1 MNWKHLFTSETLTR
15 GRQYFQKGRVGPF
28 LKLSENRYTA
38 NIKGSNGKQY
48 NTFVGFSGSEVESM
62 KCTCPFASSGRTCKH
77 MAALLFALE
86 QQEFSPAERKDSSA
100 AREKIHPFATT
111 GKTKGKD
118 KQTYNYYD
126 LGRITRRT
134 VIYDDTYDAAVRL
147 LKDKE
152 LVPGHI
158 YTSYDIIDGSPCC
171 VTEGEVHFPK
181 GKEAMVRVMFNREAL
196 KELRCDVPI
205 CRSRHPEC
213 NRVGSKEEPCEHTLA
228 MLIAA
233 NEYLRENEYGDATD
247 EAGFDFLEALRREK
261 GAHTFSDEGGGS
273 AGRQV
278 MLEPRVTREEDELRL
293 SFRVGCDKLYVVRN
307 LTDLVK
313 CVENKEE
320 ISYGKLTLDFSRDVI
335 RQADMPLYH
344 LVKSVIEDERYHSEQ
359 LQRAYYFYNREF
371 SVKSDFPLYGQRLD
385 RFFDIVRDGSVP
397 FVDKD
402 AKSGKEDGMLRFGS
416 EVPRVTL
423 TVSKQED
430 RYGVFHGV
438 LVSGQ
443 IPHFYRTPQY
453 RYFLRERTL
462 YRMSDDGSVAGTVF
476 DQADQDGRI
485 RFSIGRQSLSEFY
498 YTVLPRLRDSF
509 DIQEKDAAL
518 VEDYLPPEVKFVFY
532 LDLPDGVPVCRAVS
546 RYGDQERPTSDC
558 VNPDKAKE
566 RFRDIH
572 REQEAA
578 EAVLHYFPQVDEK
591 QGLFVSD
598 GDEESVYNLLENG
611 IEALSQIGEVQGSDD
626 FRALRIRPKVHIKVG
641 VSVES
646 DLMNLTIG
654 STDVSPEELLE
665 ILSSYRRKKRY
676 HRLKSGDF
684 VDIGEDISELSAM
697 IDTLHLSQKD
707 LLKGSAKIPSY
718 RALYLDKMSEDSDA
732 LDIRRDK
739 VFKKIIQGFKTV
751 SESDFEV
758 PEGLQDIMRGYQVY
772 GHKWLRT
779 LEAYGFGGIL
789 ADDMG
794 LGKTLQMISVFAAA
808 KAEGK
813 QGTSMVI
820 CPSSLVYNWLAE
832 LNRFAPELSAVV
844 VAGTQKERSELI
856 DRLGNY
862 DVAVTSY
869 DLFKRDVELYEGK
882 SFLYQVID
890 EAQYIKTHTTA
901 AAKSVKLLQSK
912 VRFALTGTPIENR
925 LSELWSIFD
934 YLMPG
939 FLYGY
944 ETFRKEFETPITKKN
959 DEEASR
965 RLKRMVSPFILRRL
979 KSDVLRDL
987 PDKIEEVRYAKFEK
1001 EQQLVYDSQVVYMT
1015 RMVQGKDD
1023 EFVRKN
1029 KLQILAELTK
1039 IRQICCDPSL
1049 LLEDYHGGSAKRQT
1063 CLELI
1068 QSAMEGEHRV
1078 LLFSQFTSMLALL
1091 EEDLRG
1097 TGIDYYKIT
1106 GSTPKKERM
1115 ELVEQFNTGD
1125 TPVFLISLKA
1135 GGTGLNLTGADVV
1148 IHYDP
1153 WWNVAAQNQAT
1164 DRAHRIGQTRT
1175 VSVYRLIVKDSIEE
1189 KILQLQEL
1197 KKNLADEI
1205 LAGGATESSLSQM
1218 TKEDLI
1224 ALLS

>member
-1 MNWKHLFTSETLTR
+1 
-15 GRQYFQKGRVGPF
+15 
-28 LKLSENRYTA
+28 
-38 NIKGSNGKQY
+38 
-48 NTFVGFSGSEVESM
+48 
-62 KCTCPFASSGRTCKH
+62 

-86 QQEFSPAERKDSSA
+86 QQKFSPAERKDSSA

-111 GKTKGKD
+111 GTTKGKD
-118 KQTYNYYD
+118 KQAYNYYD

-134 VIYDDTYDAAVRL
+134 VIYDDTYDAAVKL
-147 LKDKE
+147 LKDGT
-152 LVPGHI
+152 LVPDRLFI
-158 YTSYDIIDGSPCC
+158 SYDKQDGAPCC
-171 VTEGEVHFPK
+171 VTEGTVHLPK
-181 GKEAMVRVMFNREAL
+181 GREAFVGVAFNCESL
-196 KELRCDVPI
+196 RQLRCDVPN
-205 CRSRHPEC
+205 CRSRHPDC
-213 NRVGSKEEPCEHTLA
+213 NLVGSKEEPCEHTLA

-233 NEYLRENEYGDATD
+233 NEFIHNHEYGDATD
-247 EAGFDFLEALRREK
+247 EAGSDFLAALRREK
-261 GAHTFSDEGGGS
+261 GIHTSSDEEGAA

-278 MLEPRVTREEDELRL
+278 TLEPRITREDDELRL

-307 LTDLVK
+307 LTDLVTFA
-313 CVENKEE
+313 ENKRE

-335 RQADMPLYH
+335 RKEDMPLYNMI
-344 LVKSVIEDERYHSEQ
+344 KSVIEDEQYHSEL
-359 LQRAYYFYNREF
+359 LQNSYYFYKTEF
-371 SVKSDFPLYGQRLD
+371 TVKSDINLYGQRLD
-385 RFFDIVRDGSVP
+385 RFFEIVRDRSVP

-402 AKSGKEDGMLRFGS
+402 AKAGAPSVKKTAKDSKDEGVLRFGD

-423 TVSKQED
+423 TISKQVD

-443 IPHFYRTPQY
+443 IPHFYETSQY
-453 RYFLRERTL
+453 RYFLREHTL
-462 YRMSDDGSVAGTVF
+462 YRMSDDDYVAGTVF
-476 DQADQDGRI
+476 DQADEKGNI

-498 YTVLPRLRDSF
+498 YTVLPRLRASF
-509 DIQEKDAAL
+509 DIQEQDAAL

-532 LDLPDGVPVCRAVS
+532 LDLPGGVPVCRAVS
-546 RYGDQERPTSDC
+546 QYGEQERATMDSI
-558 VNPDKAKE
+558 NPDIVLE
-566 RFRDIH
+566 RFRDMH
-572 REQEAA
+572 RERDAVEAIQR
-578 EAVLHYFPQVDEK
+578 YFPQIDEK

-665 ILSSYRRKKRY
+665 ILASYRRKKRY

-684 VDIGEDISELSAM
+684 VDIGEDVSELSAM
-697 IDTLHLSQKD
+697 MDTLHLSQKD
-707 LLKGSAKIPSY
+707 LLKGGAKIPSY

-739 VFKKIIQGFKTV
+739 AFKKIIQGFKTV

-856 DRLGNY
+856 DHLGNY

-1015 RMVQGKDD
+1015 GMVEGKDD

-1097 TGIDYYKIT
+1097 AGIAFFKIT

-1205 LAGGATESSLSQM
+1205 LAGSATESSLSQM